1 MGTTSA
7 VARRRRVLDREEIE
21 LWRSVLKDTVP
32 LPGRRPPEVP
42 SEPAPASDKPAKPTR
57 TMRRPA
63 ATKAAAAAAP
73 VKPSPAPLEI
83 GRAAGIDKRQ
93 AERLRRGRMTID
105 ARIDLHGMTQSE
117 AHRRLEAFITASA
130 AAGRRCV
137 LVITGKGLTAELAG
151 RGPEKSRG
159 VLREAVPRWL
169 NEAPLRRRILA
180 VSHAQPQHGGHGAL
194 YVLLKRAKGE

>member
-1 MGTTSA
+1 MGTTSP
-7 VARRRRVLDREEIE
+7 VTRRRRVLDREEIE

-32 LPGRRPPEVP
+32 LPGRRPPELP
-42 SEPAPASDKPAKPTR
+42 QETGPASEQPTKPTRVARRPAQTKPASTPAPAKPAT
-57 TMRRPA
+57 
-63 ATKAAAAAAP
+63 
-73 VKPSPAPLEI
+73 APLEI
-83 GRAAGIDKRQ
+83 GRATGIDKRQ
-93 AERLRRGRMTID
+93 ADRLRRGRMTID

-151 RGPEKSRG
+151 RGSG